1 MAQSLDDDASYG
13 PVAILIA
20 ALQDEHWAETIIL
33 VGSTVLP
40 STVGGLL

>member
-1 MAQSLDDDASYG
+1 MRRTVLSPID
-13 PVAILIA
+13 A